1 MTVNIA
7 VIGSGNVGS
16 RHVQGLASSVAKMN
30 VFVTDLKIH
39 NKLILSQMI

>member
-30 VFVTDLKIH
+30 VFITDPKKIILKKQK
-39 NKLILSQMI
+39 N